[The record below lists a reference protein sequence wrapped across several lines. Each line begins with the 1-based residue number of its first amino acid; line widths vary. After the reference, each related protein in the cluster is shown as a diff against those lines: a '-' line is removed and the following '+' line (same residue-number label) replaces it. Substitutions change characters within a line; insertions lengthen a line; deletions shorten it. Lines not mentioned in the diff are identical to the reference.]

1 MAYIEDSILNQS
13 TYIPNWLKSNGFNGT
28 TGTQLGGSYA
38 PKQLTT
44 SNVSTLASRN
54 LTAPN
59 GGGNFLSNSWNGLRN
74 WWNGGGTTTTL
85 ADGSTVTRGTNG
97 EMLGNVGSL
106 ALSAYGLYSGL
117 QDMRKNNKLYKEQ
130 MENMQLQRDAF
141 KENMARDRAEYNRLK
156 GQRAALTAAYGA

>member
-13 TYIPNWLKSNGFNGT
+13 TYIPNWLQSNGFNGT
-28 TGTQLGGSYA
+28 GMQLGGSYA
-38 PKQLTT
+38 PKQFYT
-44 SNVSTLASRN
+44 SNASTLAGRN
-54 LTAPN
+54 LTIPN
-59 GGGNFLSNSWNGLRN
+59 NSGNALTNAWDGIRN

-85 ADGSTVTRGTNG
+85 ADGSTVTKGTNG
-97 EMLGNVGSL
+97 EMLGNIGGL
-106 ALSAYGLYSGL
+106 AMGAYGIYSGL
-117 QDMRKNNKLYKEQ
+117 QDMRKNNRLYKEQ